1 MDIVFLQGTIEQAED
16 AIARVKELQKIQL
29 TWRESLTGARVSSQ
43 VLSLVDKLFESP
55 IITIPIVQD
64 LLNISYPTAKSY
76 VGKLLK
82 AGILV
87 QIGESSYDKVFITRE
102 FFKDVKDEEDFLERI
117 KLLGRKV

>member
-1 MDIVFLQGTIEQAED
+1 MFFLQGTIEQAED
-16 AIARVKELQKIQL
+16 AIAHVKELQKIQL

-76 VGKLLK
+76 VEKLLK
-82 AGILV
+82 AGILL